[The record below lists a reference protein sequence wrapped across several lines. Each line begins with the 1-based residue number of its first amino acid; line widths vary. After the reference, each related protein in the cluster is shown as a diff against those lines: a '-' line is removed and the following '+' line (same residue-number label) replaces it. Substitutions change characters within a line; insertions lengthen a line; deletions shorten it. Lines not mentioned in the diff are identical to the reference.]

1 MKKATL
7 VLAIVATLT
16 AVGTAQAEDATAQTV
31 ATWSATAVKDTT
43 SKLTVTPAGNLYF
56 QYAAGN
62 KGFSS
67 QQGQFDV
74 TVEGGETAT
83 DFKLTST
90 LVSNTLTQVG
100 TSGSTLQVGVNYH
113 GAPVSKSAETVM
125 IDTSSHKLGYGL
137 KSLANAGKQPG
148 RTSAQDQFDF
158 SIISA
163 TADGTKAVTDYSTL
177 PEGTWTGD
185 VNVRFDVVWTS

>member
-1 MKKATL
+1 MQKMTLALTIAATFAL
-7 VLAIVATLT
+7 V
-16 AVGTAQAEDATAQTV
+16 GPAQAEDTTAQTM

-43 SKLTVTPAGNLYF
+43 SKLTVTPVGNLYF
-56 QYAAGN
+56 QYSAGS

-67 QQGQFDV
+67 QQGLFDV
-74 TVEGGETAT
+74 TVEGGEAIT

-90 LVSNTLTQVG
+90 LVTNTLTQVG
-100 TSGSTLQVGVNYH
+100 PSGSTLQVGVNYH
-113 GAPVSKSAETVM
+113 GAPVSKSAETVL
-125 IDTSSHKLGYGL
+125 IDTSSHTLGYGL

-163 TADGTKAVTDYSTL
+163 TADGTKAVTDYSAL